1 MSNSNKGGAIAREI
15 FTREVHYSEP
25 ISTESEL
32 NSSDSGSDSQPIL
45 VWLLNQPLFWIAVC
59 AVTVSVMTDN
69 QGQTPVIINNE
80 APPPI
85 IINNN

>member
-1 MSNSNKGGAIAREI
+1 MSDSKKGGAIAREI

-25 ISTESEL
+25 ISTEI
-32 NSSDSGSDSQPIL
+32 SSDNDSESTL
-45 VWLLNQPLFWIAVC
+45 VWLLNQPLFWIAIG
-59 AVTVSVMTDN
+59 SVAIALITDN
-69 QGQTPVIINNE
+69 QGKAPVIINNE

>member
-1 MSNSNKGGAIAREI
+1 MSDSKKGGAIAREI

-25 ISTESEL
+25 ISTET
-32 NSSDSGSDSQPIL
+32 SSDSEESTL
-45 VWLLNQPLFWIAVC
+45 VWLLNQPLFWIAIG
-59 AVTVSVMTDN
+59 SVAIALITDN
-69 QGQTPVIINNE
+69 QGQAPVIINNE

>member
-1 MSNSNKGGAIAREI
+1 MSDSKKGGAIAREI

-25 ISTESEL
+25 ISTET
-32 NSSDSGSDSQPIL
+32 SSDNDSQPIL